1 MEATGGLGGAGDS
14 AERPLATPPAGP
26 ESSAGPE
33 AAPRPQFGSYLE
45 FLLVS
50 IGLAVGLGNLASGT
64 LSPSRPA
71 GARRRRRR

>member
-1 MEATGGLGGAGDS
+1 MAATGGLGAGDGG
-14 AERPLATPPAGP
+14 AERPLAPPAGP
-26 ESSAGPE
+26 DGSAGPE

>member
-1 MEATGGLGGAGDS
+1 MEATGGLGGAG
-14 AERPLATPPAGP
+14 EEVPLATPPAGP

-64 LSPSRPA
+64 PPTRRA
-71 GARRRRRR
+71 RGAEMTD